1 MQELK
6 VIGVENGALLAA
18 SEEGDRFRIAID
30 EVLQSRLRQTQSE
43 PSNGAKLSPREIQSH
58 IRSGMSA
65 EDVADVTGASL
76 DYVRRFEGPV
86 LAEREYIVS
95 SALSVPVHTAIDP
108 DPTDGDA
115 NFGNVIRERLASL
128 GASDERWAS
137 WKEPA
142 GGWII
147 KLSFTADDIDH
158 DARWGFEP
166 KKNSLTPIGSE
177 AIALSQQGEL
187 KGALIPRL
195 RAVGSET
202 SPADVSRF
210 DSGAFTFKELQSDEV
225 TNDTAPI
232 LEPVPYARPGNT
244 TDAVANAAIKRAVEP
259 AATLSETADLLEALR
274 RRRGE
279 REAAAAPQYNE
290 TMELPSLPPSFATA
304 PQSTSPQSTSPQPT
318 SPQPASPAAVPSIVP
333 AARASV
339 VSSDDA
345 TDAVGASG
353 ASAPAIRLVGNHP
366 LGDTAQS
373 ESKDSGSGAAASAS
387 TRNSESD
394 SSESVSSDE
403 GAATAKLSEAPAPVA
418 AAPNIWA
425 TQAAKA
431 QARNTGNLGKRGRAS
446 MPSWDEIVFGAR
458 SDDDLA

>member
-108 DPTDGDA
+108 DPTAEEA

-128 GASDERWAS
+128 GATNERWAS

-210 DSGAFTFKELQSDEV
+210 DSGAFTFKELQNDEV
-225 TNDTAPI
+225 INDTAPI
-232 LEPVPYARPGNT
+232 LDPVPYARPGNT

-279 REAAAAPQYNE
+279 REAAAAPPYNE
-290 TMELPSLPPSFATA
+290 TMELPTLPPSFATA
-304 PQSTSPQSTSPQPT
+304 PTPLAVPPT
-318 SPQPASPAAVPSIVP
+318 AVPSIAP
-333 AARASV
+333 AAIAPAASSEV
-339 VSSDDA
+339 DTAADA
-345 TDAVGASG
+345 EGSAPV
-353 ASAPAIRLVGNHP
+353 SAPAMRLVGEEP
-366 LGDTAQS
+366 APAEPT
-373 ESKDSGSGAAASAS
+373 EPAS
-387 TRNSESD
+387 TD
-394 SSESVSSDE
+394 SSSDTDSA
-403 GAATAKLSEAPAPVA
+403 GDRTATPTLSEPPTPVA